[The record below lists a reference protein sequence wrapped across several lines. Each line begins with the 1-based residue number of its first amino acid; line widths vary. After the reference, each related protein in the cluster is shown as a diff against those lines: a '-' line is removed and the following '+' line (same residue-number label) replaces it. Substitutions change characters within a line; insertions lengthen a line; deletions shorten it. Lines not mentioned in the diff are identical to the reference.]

1 MPSTEKVE
9 KVEKLKERIDGSA
22 ALLLADYRGLTTSDV
37 MELRR
42 SLVQAGTRFAVVK
55 NTLMRRAVEE
65 SGISEVSGLLE
76 GPTAVGFVE
85 GDAVAAAKQL
95 VDAARRY
102 PALELKGAWVEGRL
116 LGPAEAQTL
125 ATLESREAMLSKVA
139 GLAKAE
145 MSKAASMF
153 QTLQGRFLGLLEAY
167 RDKLPSEE
175 TAEAPEETPEASS
188 EALAEPAEEA
198 LSESSAEGSATE
210 AGAEETPATEA
221 AEEAQA
227 GEDPA
232 ETAEASAAANAEPA
246 TDTTSETENTTTET
260 TEQEPAQPEGE
271 E

>member
-1 MPSTEKVE
+1 MASTDKVE
-9 KVEKLKERIDGSA
+9 KVARLKERIDGSA
-22 ALLLADYRGLTTSDV
+22 ALLVADYRGLTTADV

-55 NTLMRRAVEE
+55 NTLMKRAVEE
-65 SGISEVSGLLE
+65 SGISEVSSLLE

-85 GDAVAAAKQL
+85 GDAVVAAKQL

-116 LGPAEAQTL
+116 LGQAEAQTL

-145 MSKAASMF
+145 MSKAAAMF
-153 QTLQGRFLGLLEAY
+153 QTLQGRFLGLLDAY
-167 RDKLPSEE
+167 RDKLP
-175 TAEAPEETPEASS
+175 
-188 EALAEPAEEA
+188 
-198 LSESSAEGSATE
+198 
-210 AGAEETPATEA
+210 ATEA
-221 AEEAQA
+221 AQEVPAASTDAPTEAPAEPSTESQA
-227 GEDPA
+227 AETPSTEAPA
-232 ETAEASAAANAEPA
+232 ETAEASAPSDAEPTITDA
-246 TDTTSETENTTTET
+246 ETTTDTPSDTDIGA

>member
-1 MPSTEKVE
+1 MASTDKVE
-9 KVEKLKERIDGSA
+9 KVARLKERIDGSA
-22 ALLLADYRGLTTSDV
+22 ALLVADYRGLTTADV

-55 NTLMRRAVEE
+55 NTLMKRAVEE
-65 SGISEVSGLLE
+65 SGISEVSSLFE

-85 GDAVAAAKQL
+85 GDAVVAAKQL

-116 LGPAEAQTL
+116 LGQAEAQTL

-145 MSKAASMF
+145 MSKAAAIF
-153 QTLQGRFLGLLEAY
+153 QTLQGRFLGLLDAY
-167 RDKLPSEE
+167 RDKLPA
-175 TAEAPEETPEASS
+175 AEAAQEVPAESTDAPTEAAAEPSTEAPATEAPAETPEASAPS
-188 EALAEPAEEA
+188 DAEP
-198 LSESSAEGSATE
+198 T
-210 AGAEETPATEA
+210 TT
-221 AEEAQA
+221 
-227 GEDPA
+227 DA
-232 ETAEASAAANAEPA
+232 ETT
-246 TDTTSETENTTTET
+246 TDTPSDTDTGT

>member
-1 MPSTEKVE
+1 VASTDKVE
-9 KVEKLKERIDGSA
+9 KVARLKERIDGSA
-22 ALLLADYRGLTTSDV
+22 ALLVADYRGLTTADV

-55 NTLMRRAVEE
+55 NTLMKRAVEE
-65 SGISEVSGLLE
+65 SGISEVSSLLE

-116 LGPAEAQTL
+116 LEQEEAQTL

-145 MSKAASMF
+145 MSKAAAMF
-153 QTLQGRFLGLLEAY
+153 QTLQGRFLGLLDAY
-167 RDKLPSEE
+167 RDKLPA
-175 TAEAPEETPEASS
+175 AEAAQEAPAESTDAPPEAP
-188 EALAEPAEEA
+188 AEP
-198 LSESSAEGSATE
+198 
-210 AGAEETPATEA
+210 PAA
-221 AEEAQA
+221 
-227 GEDPA
+227 PA
-232 ETAEASAAANAEPA
+232 AEASAET
-246 TDTTSETENTTTET
+246 TDTPTDTETET
-260 TEQEPAQPEGE
+260 TMQEPAQPEGE

>member
-1 MPSTEKVE
+1 VASTEKVE
-9 KVEKLKERIDGSA
+9 KVARLKERIDGSE
-22 ALLLADYRGLTTSDV
+22 ALLVADYRGLTTSDV

-42 SLVQAGTRFAVVK
+42 NLVQAGTRFAVVK
-55 NTLMRRAVEE
+55 NTLMKRAVEE

-95 VDAARRY
+95 VDAARRF

-145 MSKAASMF
+145 MSKAAAMF

-167 RDKLPSEE
+167 RDKLPAAAAAEE
-175 TAEAPEETPEASS
+175 TAED
-188 EALAEPAEEA
+188 
-198 LSESSAEGSATE
+198 
-210 AGAEETPATEA
+210 TPAA
-221 AEEAQA
+221 H
-227 GEDPA
+227 
-232 ETAEASAAANAEPA
+232 AEPA
-246 TDTTSETENTTTET
+246 TEGAAAEAPANAAKPPPGSEAEAAATDTDSSSDTET
-260 TEQEPAQPEGE
+260 GPTEQEPAQPEGPEGE

>member
-1 MPSTEKVE
+1 VASTDKVE
-9 KVEKLKERIDGSA
+9 KVARLKERIDGSA
-22 ALLLADYRGLTTSDV
+22 ALLVADYRGLTTADV

-55 NTLMRRAVEE
+55 NTLMKRAVEE
-65 SGISEVSGLLE
+65 SGISEVSRLLE

-85 GDAVAAAKQL
+85 GDAVAAARQL

-116 LGPAEAQTL
+116 LGQAEAQTL

-145 MSKAASMF
+145 MSKAAAMF
-153 QTLQGRFLGLLEAY
+153 QTLQGRFLGLLDAY
-167 RDKLPSEE
+167 RDKLPA
-175 TAEAPEETPEASS
+175 AEAAQEAPAESTDAPPEA
-188 EALAEPAEEA
+188 P
-198 LSESSAEGSATE
+198 
-210 AGAEETPATEA
+210 
-221 AEEAQA
+221 
-227 GEDPA
+227 
-232 ETAEASAAANAEPA
+232 AEPA
-246 TDTTSETENTTTET
+246 TKEPAAPAAEAPAETTEASAPSDAETTIADAETTTDTPSDTDIGT

>member
-1 MPSTEKVE
+1 MASTEKVD
-9 KVEKLKERIDGSA
+9 KVARLKERIDSSE

-42 SLVQAGTRFAVVK
+42 SLVSADTSFAVVK
-55 NTLMRRAVEE
+55 NTLMKRAVEE

-116 LGPAEAQTL
+116 LGPEEAQTL

-145 MSKAASMF
+145 MSKAAAMF
-153 QTLQGRFLGLLEAY
+153 QTLQGRFVGLLEAY
-167 RDKLPSEE
+167 RDKLP
-175 TAEAPEETPEASS
+175 
-188 EALAEPAEEA
+188 
-198 LSESSAEGSATE
+198 
-210 AGAEETPATEA
+210 AEETPSE
-221 AEEAQA
+221 
-227 GEDPA
+227 PA
-232 ETAEASAAANAEPA
+232 ETAAEAPAEPADAAATAAEEPAGTPSETSEPAAETSEPAAAATTEAANGTGEASAESEAER
-246 TDTTSETENTTTET
+246 TSETPTETQTETET
-260 TEQEPAQPEGE
+260 TEQEPAPPEGE

>member
-1 MPSTEKVE
+1 VASTDKVE
-9 KVEKLKERIDGSA
+9 KVARLKERIDGSA
-22 ALLLADYRGLTTSDV
+22 ALLVADYRGLTTADV

-55 NTLMRRAVEE
+55 NTLMKRAVEE
-65 SGISEVSGLLE
+65 SGISEVSSLLE

-116 LGPAEAQTL
+116 LGQAEAQTL

-145 MSKAASMF
+145 MSKAAAMF
-153 QTLQGRFLGLLEAY
+153 QTIQGRFLGLLDAY
-167 RDKLPSEE
+167 RDKLPAPEAAVEE
-175 TAEAPEETPEASS
+175 APAESTEAPAEAP
-188 EALAEPAEEA
+188 AEPA
-198 LSESSAEGSATE
+198 AEP
-210 AGAEETPATEA
+210 PATEA
-221 AEEAQA
+221 
-227 GEDPA
+227 PA
-232 ETAEASAAANAEPA
+232 ETTEASAPPDAEPA
-246 TDTTSETENTTTET
+246 TAETTTDTPSDTDTGT

>member
-1 MPSTEKVE
+1 VASTDKVE
-9 KVEKLKERIDGSA
+9 KVARLKERIDNSA
-22 ALLLADYRGLTTSDV
+22 ALLVADYRGLTTADV

-42 SLVQAGTRFAVVK
+42 GLVQAGTRFAVVK
-55 NTLMRRAVEE
+55 NTLMKRAVEE
-65 SGISEVSGLLE
+65 SGISEVSSLLE

-116 LGPAEAQTL
+116 LGQAEAQTL

-145 MSKAASMF
+145 MSKAAAMF
-153 QTLQGRFLGLLEAY
+153 QTIQGRFLGLLDAY
-167 RDKLPSEE
+167 RDKLPAPEAAVEE
-175 TAEAPEETPEASS
+175 APAESTEAPAEAP
-188 EALAEPAEEA
+188 AEPA
-198 LSESSAEGSATE
+198 AEP
-210 AGAEETPATEA
+210 PATEA
-221 AEEAQA
+221 
-227 GEDPA
+227 PA
-232 ETAEASAAANAEPA
+232 ETTEASAPPDAEPA
-246 TDTTSETENTTTET
+246 TAETTTDTPSDTDTGT

>member
-1 MPSTEKVE
+1 VASTDKVE
-9 KVEKLKERIDGSA
+9 KVAGLKERIDGSV
-22 ALLLADYRGLTTSDV
+22 ALLVADYRGLTTADV

-55 NTLMRRAVEE
+55 NTLMKRAVEE
-65 SGISEVSGLLE
+65 SGIAEVSGLLE

-85 GDAVAAAKQL
+85 GDAVVAAKQL

-102 PALELKGAWVEGRL
+102 PTLELKGAWVEGRL

-145 MSKAASMF
+145 MSKAAAMF
-153 QTLQGRFLGLLEAY
+153 QTLQGRFLGLLDAY
-167 RDKLPSEE
+167 RDKLP
-175 TAEAPEETPEASS
+175 
-188 EALAEPAEEA
+188 
-198 LSESSAEGSATE
+198 G
-210 AGAEETPATEA
+210 
-221 AEEAQA
+221 
-227 GEDPA
+227 A
-232 ETAEASAAANAEPA
+232 ETAEEAPAESTDASAETTPAEPA
-246 TDTTSETENTTTET
+246 AGASAVEGPADPAEASASSDAEPTTDTPSDTETGT